1 MKKYPV
7 CGFTTMSRE
16 VSMKRI
22 RVLFLGFLVFLVSCS
37 SLNSQENGSA
47 ATNLQSGTAS
57 SESAIFTASEEPQNG
72 DELCS
77 AFRAAWKAGDVS
89 ALYKYV
95 SDELSSLFSEEEFVG
110 IFHDLNDIFGE
121 IREFTE
127 LGKQTDS
134 DPAVF
139 SFRAV
144 YENAYADVTLS
155 VKDLELSGISYD
167 LRMTNPFEKKYENG
181 VTERYF
187 LLKSG
192 AYELNAVYCFSEKEK
207 APAVLLIPGS
217 GSSDFNESVGL
228 LTPFRDIAMG
238 LAEKGVHSLRLEKR
252 TCRYANAF
260 SPKDGLD
267 EEYFI
272 DFGNALEWLKA
283 QEETEDVYLLGHSL
297 GGQIAA
303 KMAEGTDV
311 AGVILLNSSARHFAD
326 ILADQYT
333 AIDPANRSLYAAYAN
348 AAKNAVSETAEGLY
362 YYGATD
368 SYWASY
374 NKLETV
380 DSVRTS
386 VAPFLILNGTFDRQL
401 FEEALALWQNVLS
414 GNENVTLK
422 QYDGVSHFG
431 YRIDTTDE
439 AELYSRS
446 EFPTEL
452 LADMTAF
459 MQNDT
464 E

>member
-1 MKKYPV
+1 
-7 CGFTTMSRE
+7 
-16 VSMKRI
+16 MKRI
-22 RVLFLGFLVFLVSCS
+22 LVFFLGFLVFLVSCS
-37 SLNSQENGSA
+37 SSNSQENGST
-47 ATNLQSGTAS
+47 ATNLQSGDAS
-57 SESAIFTASEEPQNG
+57 SESTIFTASEEPKTD
-72 DELCS
+72 DELYS
-77 AFRAAWKAGDVS
+77 MVLTAWKAGDVS
-89 ALYKYV
+89 ALYKYG
-95 SDELSSLFSEEEFVG
+95 SNELSSLFSEEEFVG

-121 IREFTE
+121 IQEFTE
-127 LGKQTDS
+127 FGKQTDS
-134 DPAVF
+134 GLAVF

-144 YENAYADVTLS
+144 FENAYADVTLS

-167 LRMTNPFEKKYENG
+167 LRVTNSFEKKYENG

-187 LLKSG
+187 LLKSDG
-192 AYELNAVYCFSEKEK
+192 YELNAVYCFSGKKK

-217 GSSDFNESVGL
+217 GPTDFNESVGL
-228 LTPFRDIAMG
+228 LMPFRDIAMG

-252 TCRYANAF
+252 TYRYANAF

-267 EEYFI
+267 EEYFV
-272 DFGNALEWLKA
+272 DFGNALEWLRT
-283 QEETEDVYLLGHSL
+283 QEETGDVYLLGHSL

-303 KMAEGTDV
+303 KMAAGTDV

-333 AIDPANRSLYAAYAN
+333 AIDPANRDAYAAYAN
-348 AAKNAVSETAEGLY
+348 AAKNAVPETAEGLY

-368 SYWASY
+368 TYWASY

-380 DSVRTS
+380 DSIRTS
-386 VAPFLILNGTFDRQL
+386 VSPFLILNGTFDQQL
-401 FEEALALWQNVLS
+401 FEEDLALWQNALS

-439 AELYSRS
+439 AELYSHS
-446 EFPTEL
+446 EFPVEL
-452 LADMTAF
+452 LADMAAF

>member
-1 MKKYPV
+1 
-7 CGFTTMSRE
+7 
-16 VSMKRI
+16 MKRI
-22 RVLFLGFLVFLVSCS
+22 LVLFLGFLVFLVSCS
-37 SLNSQENGSA
+37 SSNLRENGST
-47 ATNLQSGTAS
+47 ATNLQSDTAS
-57 SESAIFTASEEPQNG
+57 LESAIFTASEEPQNG

-95 SDELSSLFSEEEFVG
+95 SDELSTLFSEEEFIG

-121 IREFTE
+121 IQEFTE
-127 LGKQTDS
+127 FGKQTDS
-134 DPAVF
+134 GLAVF

-155 VKDLELSGISYD
+155 VKELELSGISYD
-167 LRMTNPFEKKYENG
+167 LRMTNSFEKKYENG

-192 AYELNAVYCFSEKEK
+192 AYELNAVYCFSDKGK

-217 GSSDFNESVGL
+217 GPSDFNESVGL

-252 TCRYANAF
+252 TYRYASAF

-283 QEETEDVYLLGHSL
+283 EETEDVYLLGHSL

-303 KMAEGTDV
+303 KMAAGTDV

-333 AIDPANRSLYAAYAN
+333 AIDPTNRGAYAAYAN
-348 AAKNAVSETAEGLY
+348 AAKNAVPETAEGLY

-374 NKLETV
+374 NQLKTV
-380 DSVRTS
+380 DSIKTS
-386 VAPFLILNGTFDRQL
+386 VSPFLILNGTFDQQL
-401 FEEALALWQNVLS
+401 FEEDLALWKNALL
-414 GNENVTLK
+414 GTENVALK
-422 QYDGVSHFG
+422 QYDGVGHFG

-446 EFPTEL
+446 EFPGEL
-452 LADMTAF
+452 LADIAAF
-459 MQNDT
+459 IRDDM